1 MYFFDDD
8 LSTLIGKTKNRFIK
22 EILQLEFFNYF
33 QERYY
38 ENQILNY
45 QNNLS
50 EVFSY
55 YQNIDFQL
63 ENQGIYITHIDNL
76 NIDSSKQLMQSCLN
90 VMPSLKAK
98 KLVNPTQYLLIAEFQ
113 KIIEYPE
120 IFTWGLE
127 QKLIATISKYLKLPV
142 AYHGAYLR
150 RDIANNVAN
159 KTRLWHL
166 DKEDRRMIKIIIY
179 LKDVDQN
186 NGAFQYIPK
195 RFTSYLSRK
204 LRYNHEYLPSEKV
217 ERFLSSS
224 EWISCQGKTGTV
236 IFVDTANIFHRGLVP
251 QTSDRLSIFFDYTSA
266 HPLRP
271 YYCKPSLPLKDL
283 LVFASGLSAKQKEY
297 VFWNRKLKQALKRFE
312 NSI

>member
-1 MYFFDDD
+1 MYFFDDK
-8 LSTLIGKTKNRFIK
+8 LCTLTRKIKNRFIK
-22 EILQLEFFNYF
+22 EVFQLKFFNYY
-33 QERYY
+33 QERDY
-38 ENQILNY
+38 ENQILNH
-45 QNNLS
+45 QNNCS

-55 YQNIDFQL
+55 YQDIDFQL
-63 ENQGIYITHIDNL
+63 ENQGICITHLDNL
-76 NIDSSKQLMQSCLN
+76 KIDSSKQLMQSCLN
-90 VMPSLKAK
+90 VIPSLKAQET
-98 KLVNPTQYLLIAEFQ
+98 LNPTQYLVIAGSQ

-150 RDIANNVAN
+150 RDIANKIVN
-159 KTRLWHL
+159 KSRLWHL
-166 DKEDRRMIKIIIY
+166 DKEDRRMVKIIIY

-195 RFTSYLSRK
+195 HFTSYLIRK
-204 LRYNHEYLPSEKV
+204 LRYNYEYLPSEKV

-224 EWISCQGKTGTV
+224 EWISCEGKIGTV

-266 HPLRP
+266 FPLRP
-271 YYCKPSLPLKDL
+271 YYCKPCLPLQDL
-283 LVFASGLSAKQKEY
+283 LGLASGLSAKQKES
-297 VFWNRKLKQALKRFE
+297 VFWNRQLKQALNKFE
-312 NSI
+312 NNL

>member
-1 MYFFDDD
+1 MYFFEDD
-8 LSTLIGKTKNRFIK
+8 LSTLFRKTKNRFIK

-45 QNNLS
+45 KSNSS
-50 EVFSY
+50 EIFSY
-55 YQNIDFQL
+55 YQDINFQL
-63 ENQGIYITHIDNL
+63 ENQGICVTHIDNL
-76 NIDSSKQLMQSCLN
+76 DIDSSKQLMESCSK
-90 VMPSLKAK
+90 VMLSLLGEKI
-98 KLVNPTQYLLIAEFQ
+98 VNPTQYLLIAESQ
-113 KIIEYPE
+113 KIIEHPE
-120 IFTWGLE
+120 IFTWGLD
-127 QKLIATISKYLKLPV
+127 QKLIAIISKYLKLPV

-150 RDIANNVAN
+150 RDIANNVVN
-159 KTRLWHL
+159 KSRLLHL

-195 RFTSYLSRK
+195 EFTSYLIRK

-251 QTSDRLSIFFDYTSA
+251 QTSDRWSIFFDYTSA

-271 YYCKPSLPLKDL
+271 YYCKHSMPLKDL
-283 LVFASGLSAKQKEY
+283 LLFASGLSAQQKEY
-297 VFWNRKLKQALKRFE
+297 VFWNLKLKQTLKRFE